1 MTTDMISLRVGDTLR
16 LADDLM
22 LLGKLRSFPVL
33 DGARVVGLINQA
45 DLLRASMQSLIHHP
59 KDSVRAALGAVV
71 VRDVMKT
78 PTLIAPDI
86 SLPEAAKIMADN
98 GLECLIVVEGG
109 EPIGLVT
116 RTDLL
121 REMAG

>member
-1 MTTDMISLRVGDTLR
+1 MTTDMISLRVEDTLR

-45 DLLRASMQSLIHHP
+45 DLLRASMQSLIHRP

-71 VRDVMKT
+71 VRDVMKA

-98 GLECLIVVEGG
+98 GLECLIVVEEG

>member
-1 MTTDMISLRVGDTLR
+1 
-16 LADDLM
+16 
-22 LLGKLRSFPVL
+22 
-33 DGARVVGLINQA
+33 
-45 DLLRASMQSLIHHP
+45 MQSLIHHP
-59 KDSVRAALGAVV
+59 KDSVREALGAVV

-86 SLPEAAKIMADN
+86 PLPDAARIMADR